1 MFRFKINRVQQ
12 PDTSK
17 PILSTPNDTTISN
30 ALEPAPEKIHIRGLD
45 NLTTADIDAFATEHF
60 PEAQRKRVEWIDDDS
75 ANIVYESA
83 DVASQALQA
92 FAAVPA
98 DDMANT
104 AALQLL
110 LAKKLSTQPNVTF
123 RVRLAVLGDKKM
135 AGARDRSR
143 FYLWNPEY
151 DTKDRR
157 VREGGNRYRDR
168 GDGGYRS
175 RRYDDR
181 ENEKR
186 GQVDISMGLDAS
198 MYDDDES
205 ALAKRA
211 TQGTRREYSPRRE
224 SRNDSRRRDR
234 GRDRRDRELF
244 PDQDVEEG
252 RLRNRSASPAR
263 ENEWES
269 KGDDTEMLERK
280 RDMAAAA
287 NRQKAQLL
295 KAKLRDN
302 DRSKELFPDKV
313 GSPSRHRRSDA
324 FDAADGTADLF
335 SSRIT
340 IASESGVSRPLASR
354 VTSRNPTMN
363 GASSF
368 SIRGAARP
376 SQAQSFSIKG
386 AANGDSKELFPE
398 ILNGGGNAGK
408 ELFSRTESRNR
419 KRQTAGDLFE

>member
-1 MFRFKINRVQQ
+1 VAGPVEDIA
-12 PDTSK
+12 
-17 PILSTPNDTTISN
+17 N
-30 ALEPAPEKIHIRGLD
+30 A
-45 NLTTADIDAFATEHF
+45 
-60 PEAQRKRVEWIDDDS
+60 
-75 ANIVYESA
+75 AN
-83 DVASQALQA
+83 
-92 FAAVPA
+92 
-98 DDMANT
+98 
-104 AALQLL
+104 LQLL
-110 LAKKLSTQPNVTF
+110 NAKKLSTQPNVTF
-123 RVRLAVLGDKKM
+123 QVRLAVLGDKKM

-151 DTKDRR
+151 DTKERR
-157 VREGGNRYRDR
+157 RREGGNRYRDR
-168 GDGGYRS
+168 EDGGYRS

-186 GQVDISMGLDAS
+186 GQVDINMGLDAS

-211 TQGTRREYSPRRE
+211 TRSNRRDYSPRRE
-224 SRNDSRRRDR
+224 PRSDSRRYDR
-234 GRDRRDRELF
+234 GRDRRDLDLF
-244 PDQDVEEG
+244 PDQDAEKG

-269 KGDDTEMLERK
+269 RGDDTEMLDRK

-295 KAKLRDN
+295 KAKLRDGEK
-302 DRSKELFPDKV
+302 SKELFPDKV

-340 IASESGVSRPLASR
+340 IASEAGVSKPLASR

-368 SIRGAARP
+368 SIRGASRP

-386 AANGDSKELFPE
+386 AANGGFKELFPE
-398 ILNGGGNAGK
+398 TLNGGSNAGK
-408 ELFSRTESRNR
+408 ELFSRSETRNK
-419 KRQTAGDLFE
+419 KRQTAGDLFD